1 MSRELREFT
10 KRGEVF
16 IDARYVDEFIA
27 LLDKRGC
34 RYYMESG
41 PDGVLF
47 VNDD

>member
-1 MSRELREFT
+1 MNKEFREFT

-16 IDARYVDEFIA
+16 IDARYVDDFME

-34 RYYMESG
+34 HFYMDSE